1 MKCPKCGAEN
11 PDNTNFCTNCGNSL
25 SVAEPKKETK
35 KLPFFLHN
43 WFMSLVFW
51 GSMGFLF
58 LVVLILFIIRM
69 VKYPEHR
76 KNALICLGVQAGAL
90 ILIGAIGA
98 YYGGADDR
106 AINKY
111 LKNSDYAGAI
121 EYIENNIDYGSESYY
136 EKRAYVYGEQ
146 KDYDAA
152 TNEIVTYIENK
163 DDLTK
168 VYSGTIDLLDKY
180 SANASSE
187 SKTKAET
194 AKASVTK
201 AKEDAAAKA
210 KAEKE
215 AKEKAEAEAKA
226 KAEAEAKEKAEAE
239 AREKEEAEA
248 KKQAEKEA
256 KEKEK
261 QEAEAKKKAE
271 KEAKEKEEAEA
282 KAKAEAE
289 AKAKEQAE
297 NDKKTYGITRDEFAE
312 VLFSYGDPGD
322 TTDAD
327 IDEWFEEWKSDP
339 QHWGWVKNASGKW
352 TIPLSESEIQAQAVN
367 FTYKDLMRYPDQYEG
382 IYVAK
387 KFYLRGKVEGTN
399 NKYGAYTVG
408 EYNLPDYDSDFIII
422 DNRTDKSMKL
432 LEGDIGIIYGVFKG
446 INSTDYYQSN
456 ALTDKKVYIEIP
468 EIDMMYFELIEE

>member
-11 PDNTNFCTNCGNSL
+11 PDNTNFCTNCGNNL
-25 SVAEPKKETK
+25 SAVDAKKETK
-35 KLPFFLHN
+35 KLPFYLHN

-90 ILIGAIGA
+90 ILIGAIGS

-106 AINKY
+106 AIDKCI
-111 LKNSDYAGAI
+111 KNSDYAGAL
-121 EYIENNIDYGSESYY
+121 EYIEKNIDYGSERYY
-136 EKRAYVYGEQ
+136 EKRAYVYNEQ
-146 KDYDAA
+146 NDYDAA
-152 TNEIVTYIENK
+152 TNEIVAYIEK
-163 DDLTK
+163 QDDLTK
-168 VYSGTIDLLDKY
+168 VYSSTVDLLDKY
-180 SANASSE
+180 SAHASSE
-187 SKTKAET
+187 SQTKAET
-194 AKASVTK
+194 VKNSIAK

-226 KAEAEAKEKAEAE
+226 KAEAEAKEKAEA
-239 AREKEEAEA
+239 AVREKE
-248 KKQAEKEA
+248 
-256 KEKEK
+256 
-261 QEAEAKKKAE
+261 EAEAKKKAE

-297 NDKKTYGITRDEFAE
+297 NDKNTYGITRDEFAK
-312 VLFSYGDPGD
+312 VLFSSGDPGD

-327 IDEWFEEWKSDP
+327 IDEWFEEWKADP
-339 QHWGWVKNASGKW
+339 QHWGWIKDSSGKW
-352 TIPLSESEIQAQAVN
+352 TIPLSPDEISAQAVD
-367 FTYKDLMRYPDQYEG
+367 FTYKDLMRYSDQYEG
-382 IYVAK
+382 VYVAK

-408 EYNLPDYDSDFIII
+408 DYNLPDYNTDFIII
-422 DNRTDKSMKL
+422 DKRSDKSMKL
-432 LEGDIGIIYGVFKG
+432 LEGDIGIIYGICRGV
-446 INSTDYYQSN
+446 NSTDYYQTN
-456 ALTDKKVYIEIP
+456 ALTDKKVNVEVP
-468 EIDMMYFELIEE
+468 EIEMLYFDLIEE